1 MVTRSVRICHIELK
15 EIRIYVKKILDVQD
29 VAGIYVMTGMKK
41 SVEDVFHAITIALM
55 EFTKSSRVII
65 TH

>member
-29 VAGIYVMTGMKK
+29 AAGIYVMIGMKK
-41 SVEDVFHAITIALM
+41 SAEDVFHALTIVLM
-55 EFTKSSRVII
+55 EFMKSFNN
-65 TH
+65 